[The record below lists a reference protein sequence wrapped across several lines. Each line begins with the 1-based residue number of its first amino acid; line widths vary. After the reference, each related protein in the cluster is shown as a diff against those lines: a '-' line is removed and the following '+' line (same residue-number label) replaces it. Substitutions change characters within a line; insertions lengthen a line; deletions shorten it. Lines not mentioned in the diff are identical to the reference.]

1 MNVSDFIDSNDFAI
15 EFDDIETNYVYQEKA
30 HSSSFSLPD
39 KLNLLSLNLNNYS
52 SPSTKSPSPEF
63 LNYKKLDENMTIN
76 PQDLMSKDDYV
87 LPSSISSPNLTSLN
101 IKSSIFDQTVP
112 PVPSLPPYSGPELIN
127 SMGQD
132 LFEPIT
138 HNKPFKKKRSMSST
152 LSKVNLDMNNECVN
166 AINSW
171 INDSNESNPT
181 GIFRRNS
188 SPAQIP
194 KVVPLLYGGIDKR
207 RRRKSHSIKPEEVEE
222 IIENEEVEKP
232 QEVKEVQKIE
242 VVDSVPFHNGRVLK
256 NQPIVIP
263 PQEEGKP
270 FTCPDCP
277 KQFKRSEH
285 LKRHIRSVHSNVR
298 PFHCKYCEKQFS
310 RSDNL
315 AQHLK
320 THYRINANGTTSII
334 YGNPLIYHKR
344 KKSRDQDFEDV
355 NWKTE
360 ITN

>member
-1 MNVSDFIDSNDFAI
+1 MNVSEFIDSNDFAI

-63 LNYKKLDENMTIN
+63 LNYKKIDENMTIN

-101 IKSSIFDQTVP
+101 IKNSIFDQSIP
-112 PVPSLPPYSGPELIN
+112 SVPSVVYQGPELV
-127 SMGQD
+127 SSE
-132 LFEPIT
+132 LFEPT
-138 HNKPFKKKRSMSST
+138 TKVFKKKRSMSST
-152 LSKVNLDMNNECVN
+152 LSKVNLEMNNECVN

-207 RRRKSHSIKPEEVEE
+207 RRRKSHSIKPEEIEIEE
-222 IIENEEVEKP
+222 QPEEPEI
-232 QEVKEVQKIE
+232 QKIE

-263 PQEEGKP
+263 PQEDGKP

-320 THYRINANGTTSII
+320 THYRINSNGTTSII